1 MKAALS
7 FLIEHCLCDNES
19 YVYLNAI
26 RTIVLLSTLARDVVL
41 EAVLGV
47 FATGSTSAFPTAAAP
62 VMVGTS
68 ESSSSGTTS
77 RRGKSAEV
85 SVRVRVL
92 LGEVIGSIIRQAGE
106 MRVIVSPPVIT
117 SCITL
122 ARVRP
127 TSIPTT
133 TTTTSTTPDPTG
145 MNRVNSDKGS
155 HSILLRQSAMSL
167 LADCVAESTWALTRY
182 LPDIVDIVANAL
194 CMEQDQ
200 VLRGLS
206 HEANISIRRY
216 VVTVYIYTVYTT
228 CYICRL
234 YRAYVSYVF
243 TESNLL

>member
-41 EAVLGV
+41 DAVLGV
-47 FATGSTSAFPTAAAP
+47 FSTGTTNALPTGTA
-62 VMVGTS
+62 VMVGMS
-68 ESSSSGTTS
+68 GGSSSSGSSS
-77 RRGKSAEV
+77 RDGKRSVV

-127 TSIPTT
+127 SSTSATDPTT
-133 TTTTSTTPDPTG
+133 DPTSV
-145 MNRVNSDKGS
+145 NKVNSDKGS

-167 LADCVAESTWALTRY
+167 LADCVAESTWVLTRY
-182 LPDIVDIVANAL
+182 IPDIVDLALSAL
-194 CMEQDQ
+194 CMERDQ
-200 VLRGLS
+200 VLRDSS
-206 HEANISIRRY
+206 HEANLSIRRY
-216 VVTVYIYTVYTT
+216 VGIYCIDYIFRILHGLCFMCVY
-228 CYICRL
+228 
-234 YRAYVSYVF
+234 
-243 TESNLL
+243 

>member
-41 EAVLGV
+41 DAVLGV
-47 FATGSTSAFPTAAAP
+47 FSTGSINAFPATEVVA
-62 VMVGTS
+62 TS
-68 ESSSSGTTS
+68 GSSSSSGSGS
-77 RRGKSAEV
+77 RHGKKSVV

-127 TSIPTT
+127 STTSISTATT
-133 TTTTSTTPDPTG
+133 TDSTRV
-145 MNRVNSDKGS
+145 NKVNSDEGS

-182 LPDIVDIVANAL
+182 IPDIVDLAANAL
-194 CMEQDQ
+194 CMERDQ

-206 HEANISIRRY
+206 HEANLSIRRY
-216 VVTVYIYTVYTT
+216 VVIYSILYCAMYIVLHGLCFVCIY
-228 CYICRL
+228 
-234 YRAYVSYVF
+234 
-243 TESNLL
+243 